1 MIYWETKKYEKQVI
15 KNQSTYWM
23 VFELI
28 WRDYFKYISMKYRD
42 KIFSIEGILNRKYN
56 WNNSKTKVYE
66 WIDGKTKEDI
76 FLTLKKKQARNLKVY
91 LKYNGPVKAPV
102 KKDQKI
108 GQIEVFVKDE
118 LVKKVPI
125 YASENVDKVN
135 VFKSLF
141 MSLNYLI
148 WGDV

>member
-1 MIYWETKKYEKQVI
+1 MKEIKSKFEVINNEKLFIEIKLPTK
-15 KNQSTYWM
+15 
-23 VFELI
+23 
-28 WRDYFKYISMKYRD
+28 
-42 KIFSIEGILNRKYN
+42 ILLWKSWLGKKSN
-56 WNNSKTKVYE
+56 
-66 WIDGKTKEDI
+66 IDGKTKEDI

-91 LKYNGPVKAPV
+91 IKYNGPVKAPV

-118 LVKKVPI
+118 LVKNVPI